1 MNFKILEFPNR
12 NLCVYNNDVKIF
24 YSTCKFKWGNR
35 KTTEIFNEESIKLF
49 EVQYDG
55 YFYDKFRIIFQNE
68 SLKNRISKIESSKII
83 LQNSS
88 EIVRKSIGLNF
99 TNSNFNYYFNSEKIA
114 KSKVIKWVNGKIYN
128 IEINDL
134 EKELQ
139 ELIIIKFLILES
151 GSD

>member
-24 YSTCKFKWGNR
+24 YSTCQFKLGNR
-35 KTTEIFNEESIKLF
+35 KTTEIFNEENLKLF
-49 EVQYDG
+49 EVEYDG

-68 SLKNRISKIESSKII
+68 SLINRVDKIENSRII
-83 LQNSS
+83 LENNN
-88 EIVRKSIGLNF
+88 EIVRKSVGLNL
-99 TNSNFNYYFNSEKIA
+99 TNSNFNYYFDGGKIA

-128 IEINDL
+128 LEIDEI

-139 ELIIIKFLILES
+139 ELLIIKFLILES

>member
-12 NLCVYNNDVKIF
+12 NLCVYNNDVKVF

-35 KTTEIFNEESIKLF
+35 KTTEIYNEKSIKLF
-49 EVQYDG
+49 EVEYDG
-55 YFYDKFRIIFQNE
+55 YFYDKFSIIFQNE

-83 LQNSS
+83 LENSS
-88 EIVRKSIGLNF
+88 EIVRKSVGLNL
-99 TNSNFNYYFNSEKIA
+99 TNSNFSYYFKSGKIA

-128 IEINDL
+128 LEIDDI

-139 ELIIIKFLILES
+139 ELLIIKFLILES
-151 GSD
+151 GRD

>member
-55 YFYDKFRIIFQNE
+55 YFYDKLRIIFQNK

-88 EIVRKSIGLNF
+88 EIVRESIGLNF

-114 KSKVIKWVNGKIYN
+114 KSKVIKWVNGKIYKL
-128 IEINDL
+128 EINDI

-139 ELIIIKFLILES
+139 ELLIIKFLVLES